1 LSIYWDKFQVIKDMH
16 GPIGESTFT
25 KAVNSLVKY
34 IQSNT
39 PIKDSLFEQAQLYFE
54 TSDKD
59 KQTRIEL
66 QRKVKKIKSSLQSA
80 DVKKTTNIDKKL
92 DATQLLFKKE
102 RTRQQQA
109 CSVRSGKVKDLCTK
123 LLVLSE
129 ANNWQETQV
138 NSAKFLGTLQLL
150 SPHEGAKLA
159 QQNQRFK
166 PAYKG
171 IIALRL
177 LDKLLEDEK
186 IIHPYINERYQ
197 EKLRYP
203 EQEGNLTLFQRDVA
217 IPLLIAA
224 IFQDAGLM
232 HPKAQLILKGE
243 DGTLDEFRVLG
254 KEDRIALLK
263 INHEKTL
270 DFITHGLGME
280 QYIGYS
286 KQERAAFNRNEKEK
300 LVFTR
305 TLLIDALK
313 PKLGVGNLIKVPQ
326 IYASVIFSSKQSYN
340 FMDLPKASIVIAR
353 TAEGG
358 SISKVI
364 ANSLLSIVGHFP
376 QGYGIAYIPKDDDR
390 QDMDRYEYAIVT
402 ELNPEDPYTPRCRV
416 ATRTLTFI
424 SSGQTIS
431 VKVENN
437 LYFGAAKKKLEKI
450 NPARLEEILSKLAS
464 NFEER
469 KKLDLIPRYW
479 DPSGFFCYTKHQN
492 LWKKI

>member
-1 LSIYWDKFQVIKDMH
+1 MH
-16 GPIGESTFT
+16 GPMGESTFT

-34 IQSNT
+34 IQNST

-59 KQTRIEL
+59 YQTRLEL
-66 QRKVKKIKSSLQSA
+66 QRKAKNIKRSLQAA
-80 DVKKTTNIDKKL
+80 DVKTTTNIGKKF
-92 DATQLLFKKE
+92 DAAQLLFKKE
-102 RTRQQQA
+102 QTRQQQA

-129 ANNWQETQV
+129 ADNWQETQV
-138 NSAKFLGTLQLL
+138 NSAKVLGTLQLL
-150 SPHEGAKLA
+150 SPGEGARLA

-171 IIALRL
+171 VIALRL
-177 LDKLLEDEK
+177 LDKLLVDEK
-186 IIHPYINERYQ
+186 ISNHYINERYQ
-197 EKLRYP
+197 EKLRFP
-203 EQEGNLTLFQRDVA
+203 LQEGDLTLFQRDVA

-224 IFQDAGLM
+224 IFQDVGLM

-254 KEDRIALLK
+254 KEDRLALLK

-280 QYIGYS
+280 PYIGNS
-286 KQERAAFNRNEKEK
+286 KQERTAFERNEKEK
-300 LVFTR
+300 LIFTR

-340 FMDLPKASIVIAR
+340 FMDLPKAGLVIAR
-353 TAEGG
+353 AAEGG
-358 SISKVI
+358 TISKVI
-364 ANSLLSIVGHFP
+364 ADSLLSIVGHFP
-376 QGYGIAYIPKDDDR
+376 QGYGITYIPKDDDR

-402 ELNPEDPYTPRCRV
+402 ELNPADPYTPRCRV
-416 ATRTLTFI
+416 ATRKLSFI

-431 VKVENN
+431 VKTENN
-437 LYFGAAKKKLEKI
+437 LYFSAAKKKLEKI
-450 NPARLEEILSKLAS
+450 NPARLEEILSKLVS

-469 KKLDLIPRYW
+469 KKLDLIPSYW
-479 DPSGFFCYTKHQN
+479 NPYSFFCYKKMQN
-492 LWKKI
+492 LWKKA

>member
-1 LSIYWDKFQVIKDMH
+1 MH
-16 GPIGESTFT
+16 GPMGESTFT

-34 IQSNT
+34 IQSSS

-59 KQTRIEL
+59 KQARLEL
-66 QRKVKKIKSSLQSA
+66 QRNAKSIKSSVQAA
-80 DVKKTTNIDKKL
+80 DVKTTTNIDKNF
-92 DATQLLFKKE
+92 DADQLLFKKE

-129 ANNWQETQV
+129 VNNWQETQV
-138 NSAKFLGTLQLL
+138 NSAKVLGTLQLL
-150 SPHEGAKLA
+150 RLGEGAERAL
-159 QQNQRFK
+159 QNQKFK

-171 IIALRL
+171 VIALRL

-186 IIHPYINERYQ
+186 ISHPYINERYQ

-203 EQEGNLTLFQRDVA
+203 EKNGNLTLFQRDVA
-217 IPLLIAA
+217 IPLLIAT
-224 IFQDAGLM
+224 IFQDVGLM

-243 DGTLDEFRVLG
+243 EGTLDEFRVLD
-254 KEDRIALLK
+254 KEERLALLK

-270 DFITHGLGME
+270 DFITYGLGME
-280 QYIGYS
+280 QYIGNS
-286 KQERAAFNRNEKEK
+286 KQERAAFDRNEKEK
-300 LVFTR
+300 LIFTR
-305 TLLIDALK
+305 TLLIEALK
-313 PKLGVGNLIKVPQ
+313 PNLGVGNLIKVPQ
-326 IYASVIFSSKQSYN
+326 IYASVIFSSKHSYN
-340 FMDLPKASIVIAR
+340 FMDLPKASLVVAR
-353 TAEGG
+353 AAEVG

-364 ANSLLSIVGHFP
+364 ADSLLSIVGHFP
-376 QGYGIAYIPKDDDR
+376 QGFGITFIPKDDDKL
-390 QDMDRYEYAIVT
+390 DMDCYEYAIVT
-402 ELNPEDPYTPRCRV
+402 ELNPEDPFTPRCRV

-424 SSGQTIS
+424 SSGQTIA

-437 LYFGAAKKKLEKI
+437 LYFGATKKKLEKI
-450 NPARLEEILSKLAS
+450 NPARLEEILSKLVS

-469 KKLDLIPRYW
+469 KKLDLIPSFW

-492 LWKKI
+492 LWKKV

>member
-1 LSIYWDKFQVIKDMH
+1 MH
-16 GPIGESTFT
+16 GPMGESTFT
-25 KAVNSLVKY
+25 KAINSLVKN

-39 PIKDSLFEQAQLYFE
+39 PVKDSLFEQAQLYFE

-59 KQTRIEL
+59 KQTRLEL
-66 QRKVKKIKSSLQSA
+66 QANVKSIKVSLQTA
-80 DVKKTTNIDKKL
+80 DVKPLTNIDKKY
-92 DATQLLFKKE
+92 DAAQRLFKKE

-109 CSVRSGKVKDLCTK
+109 CSVRNRKVKELCTE

-129 ANNWQETQV
+129 ADNWQETQV
-138 NSAKFLGTLQLL
+138 NSAKVLGTLQLL
-150 SPHEGAKLA
+150 SPGEGAKLA
-159 QQNQRFK
+159 QQNQKFK
-166 PAYKG
+166 PVYKG
-171 IIALRL
+171 VIALRL
-177 LDKLLEDEK
+177 LDKLLLDKK
-186 IIHPYINERYQ
+186 INNDYINKRYQ
-197 EKLRYP
+197 EKMRYP
-203 EQEGNLTLFQRDVA
+203 EQQGELTLFQHDVA

-224 IFQDAGLM
+224 IFQDVGLM

-254 KEDRIALLK
+254 KEDRLALLK

-280 QYIGYS
+280 QYIGNS
-286 KQERAAFNRNEKEK
+286 KQERATFDRNEKEK
-300 LVFTR
+300 LIFTR
-305 TLLIDALK
+305 TLLINALK
-313 PKLGVGNLIKVPQ
+313 PQLGVGNLIKIPQ

-340 FMDLPKASIVIAR
+340 FMDLPKAGLVIAR
-353 TAEGG
+353 SAEAGV
-358 SISKVI
+358 ISKVI
-364 ANSLLSIVGHFP
+364 ADSLLSIVGHFP
-376 QGYGIAYIPKDDDR
+376 QGYGITYIPKDNDR

-416 ATRTLTFI
+416 ATRKLTFI

-450 NPARLEEILSKLAS
+450 NPARLEEILSKLVS

-469 KKLDLIPRYW
+469 KKLDLIPSYW
-479 DPSGFFCYTKHQN
+479 NPYGFFCYKKQQN
-492 LWKKI
+492 LWKKV